1 MSGVDVLISD
11 FSTRKP
17 TYEHIFL
24 EKKLGLN
31 EIFSQIKEEFED
43 HLTSINENTNEI
55 QSNSQYLA
63 ELDSKIEKLN
73 EKLDRIQFFLEKNL
87 SYKQEKTPNFNI
99 LPLTKK
105 EQEVFLVLYT
115 LEEAKGAVSYVDIAR
130 RVALPEELV
139 SSYITTMIEKGV
151 PIIKKYINN
160 KAYLKLD
167 RSFKNIQ
174 AKENILKLNQKTL
187 V

>member
-1 MSGVDVLISD
+1 MNVLISD
-11 FSTRKP
+11 FSTRKLSNAS
-17 TYEHIFL
+17 IFL
-24 EKKLGLN
+24 EKKSELN
-31 EIFSQIKEEFED
+31 KIFSQIKEEFED

-55 QSNSQYLA
+55 QSNFQYLS

-73 EKLDRIQFFLEKNL
+73 EKLDKIQFFLEKNL
-87 SYKQEKTPNFNI
+87 SYRPEKTLNFDI
-99 LPLTKK
+99 LPLTQK

-139 SSYITTMIEKGV
+139 SSYITGMIEKGV
-151 PIIKKYINN
+151 PIIKKYLNN